1 MHEFYINI
9 IILNQN
15 IICSI
20 TSSEIYWCWWIF
32 KFDTGIFTAPEIW
45 NIKILSPLGIN
56 WWFFLLPLNCLAFSY
71 VAVKN
76 CCLSTK
82 KHVTL
87 GISLL
92 AKSYDWFDV
101 DYELPSELWKLVQA
115 ASLFKVSSI
124 FLPCDVG
131 NKCHSAFN
139 PIFFFFFF
147 FALADL

>member
-71 VAVKN
+71 LEVKN
-76 CCLSTK
+76 FETTSTCYLSTK
-82 KHVTL
+82 KHVIL
-87 GISLL
+87 GISFL
-92 AKSYDWFDV
+92 AKSYDWCG
-101 DYELPSELWKLVQA
+101 LWIALWTLK
-115 ASLFKVSSI
+115 ASTSCKSFYSLKHI
-124 FLPCDVG
+124 LTMWCG
-131 NKCHSAFN
+131 K
-139 PIFFFFFF
+139 
-147 FALADL
+147 